1 MDHILHEKIC
11 YRLDLIEA
19 GQIVNN
25 FMIDVIAI
33 IFIESDGRDEKVIN
47 NINSLIFPVIETK
60 VEL

>member
-1 MDHILHEKIC
+1 
-11 YRLDLIEA
+11 
-19 GQIVNN
+19 
-25 FMIDVIAI
+25 MIDVIAI